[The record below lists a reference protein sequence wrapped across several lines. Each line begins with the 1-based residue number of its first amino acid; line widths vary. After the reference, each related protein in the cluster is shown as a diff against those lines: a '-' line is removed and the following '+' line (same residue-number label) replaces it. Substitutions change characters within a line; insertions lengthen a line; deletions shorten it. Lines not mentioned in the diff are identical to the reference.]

1 MTRQRPLRITFFAFR
16 VSYTGL
22 CHPASLNMYAA
33 IFVAL
38 GLMPH
43 TTEGDASQGGAGL
56 RAGGRCKKVLLG
68 ERAVADVRLGTV

>member
-1 MTRQRPLRITFFAFR
+1 
-16 VSYTGL
+16 
-22 CHPASLNMYAA
+22 MYAA